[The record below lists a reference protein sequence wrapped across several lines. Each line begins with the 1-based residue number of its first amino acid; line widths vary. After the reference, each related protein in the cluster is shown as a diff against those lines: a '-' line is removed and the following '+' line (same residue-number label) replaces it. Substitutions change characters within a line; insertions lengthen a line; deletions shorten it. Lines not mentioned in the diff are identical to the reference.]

1 MLELLVQV
9 EIVKHGG
16 VHVHELHRARRH
28 VDRERRS
35 HAKRRRQQ
43 RQRRRGEASWPTWN
57 LLDVGGRK
65 AAAGSA
71 RNDIGN

>member
-9 EIVKHGG
+9 EIVQHAG
-16 VHVHELHRARRH
+16 VHVQELQRARRH

-43 RQRRRGEASWPTWN
+43 RQRRRGEAGRRRRALCEMGVRPTFWTPRR
-57 LLDVGGRK
+57 LFW
-65 AAAGSA
+65 
-71 RNDIGN
+71 